1 MTARTL
7 APERTTRRSGARR
20 PLRLPT
26 FPRGDALLRLGHLLT
41 LSSLL
46 TSGFGA
52 VYWAL
57 ATRLYG
63 PETVGRNFTAVSALT
78 LLAGVGQVNLANV
91 LVRFVPAAG
100 PRTRR
105 LVLAAYGAAL
115 IGSLVLSAAFVLLVP
130 VIIPGLDFLHTPLM
144 GAAFIAGTM
153 VFGLFFV
160 QDGALTGLRKPGWV
174 VGGDLAFAVVKVLAL
189 VALAALSVT
198 AAAILVS
205 WIVALTVSVLL
216 VNSYLLV
223 RVLPRQRGAAPAD
236 TRSAA
241 QVPSARYIALDYLGD
256 VCWLA
261 AMNVPPLLV
270 LSRLGAAPSAYFS
283 LAWAITQLLYLLSI
297 NMGLSLLVDSS
308 RDRGMTALWRVLRH
322 TGILLGLAV
331 LVLGAAAPRI
341 LRVFGPGYAQ
351 YGTPVFR
358 LMLLSA
364 LPNLVYVAAVTVSRA
379 HRRMGTV
386 VVSSALLA
394 TLVIGLTAVLLPIM
408 GLTAVGV
415 AWLTAQLV
423 LAAGLLARPATWRPE
438 RTASA
443 AVVGRAD
450 DDPDPATPRTEP
462 STPVPDLTLSVLICS
477 FTMRRWDDLSAAI
490 ESLSRQHRPPDE
502 IILVI
507 DHCPE
512 LVEHAHALRCDD
524 IPITVLPSTGPQGAS
539 GARNTGIAAASGEIL
554 ACLDDDAVAEPDWTE
569 RLLAGYANPTVLGVG
584 GLIHARWDTGRPGWF
599 PEEFDWVVGCSYRG
613 VPLHPA
619 RVRNFIGA
627 NMSFRR
633 EALLTMGGFK
643 TELGRVGRSPIGCE
657 ETELC
662 IRATQHFPDALLLHE
677 PTAVVSQRVPAE
689 RATWAYFR
697 SRCYCEGLS
706 KAALARISG
715 RGPALA
721 DERSYLR
728 ATIPTGI
735 LRALRPGRS
744 HPRAFSALT
753 LMAGVAVTTTGYL
766 AGRMRPARI
775 AELSHGDDGPPGPD
789 TDPERPAAPQ
799 NTGPGSNIEPSNPES
814 EPAEPTPEPEH
825 SAPHVEPT
833 EPEPEIDPRPD
844 RRALTIV
851 SWLALP
857 TALALWIAALP
868 RILLA
873 AMTDLGL
880 ITVLPGL
887 YWAALAVLLTG
898 FIATLA
904 RGVHRIPRGWP
915 LAHVLALIAMIHATP
930 AIVYPTLRYAW
941 AWKSVAITDL
951 LTGSSGTPH
960 VTGAM
965 EAYSGWPGFFT
976 YNALFLRLSGLHS
989 SLSYAA
995 WGPPVFNALM
1005 IAPLVLLLRTALKN
1019 RRTLWAAVW
1028 LFYSTSWIGQDYFS
1042 PQAYAL
1048 VLYLVVLGVVIR
1060 AAITADDS
1068 RASRVTDLA
1077 VVAVLTA
1084 AIAGSHQLTPMMLIT
1099 ALLLLSLP
1107 RRLRR
1112 VALPALAITVFL
1124 VAAWDFTA
1132 GRVFVMANL
1141 GSVINAFGSL
1151 DGNAA
1156 AGLVGL
1162 GAASPGQVFVSYVD
1176 RAFTAAVLLL
1186 ALTSVLLHRRLR
1198 RTPLLLLGI
1207 SPLPWLVATNYGGEI
1222 IFRVFM
1228 FTLPATACAL
1238 AVLVCEKPDRLRRAA
1253 SWSAG
1258 TVGRALLLP
1267 VLLAGF
1273 VISYYG
1279 KEQEFYFPRGEV
1291 TAVEHLDAIAPPGS
1305 TFVVIND
1312 NYPDAYTNYP
1322 RYTLVEFG
1330 DDTPALAKQMLA
1342 DPIGR
1347 LSTIAADAPGP
1358 TYLVITRGQL
1368 QSAAATGA
1376 LPAGAITALQRELA
1390 RDPAHFTVVYQSP
1403 DAVITRVTPVAPTI
1417 TGSGTT
1423 AGG

>member
-7 APERTTRRSGARR
+7 TTPPRVGPREGARR
-20 PLRLPT
+20 TLRPRLPA

-78 LLAGVGQVNLANV
+78 LLAGIGQVNLANV

-105 LVLAAYGAAL
+105 LVLAAYAAAL
-115 IGSLVLSAAFVLLVP
+115 GGGLVLSAAFVLLVP
-130 VIIPGLDFLHTPLM
+130 VLIPGLDFLHTPLT
-144 GAAFIAGTM
+144 GAAFVAGTM

-174 VGGDLAFAVVKVLAL
+174 VTGDLAFALVKVLAL
-189 VALAALSVT
+189 VMLAALSVT

-216 VNSYLLV
+216 VNSYLLI
-223 RVLPRQRGAAPAD
+223 RVLPRRRGAAPAD

-241 QVPSARYIALDYLGD
+241 QVPSAHYIALDYVGD

-270 LSRLGAAPSAYFS
+270 LNRLGAAQSAYFS

-297 NMGLSLLVDSS
+297 NMGLSLLVDSA

-331 LVLGAAAPRI
+331 LVLGAAAPHI
-341 LRVFGPGYAQ
+341 LRVFGPGYAE

-386 VVSSALLA
+386 VASSALLA
-394 TLVIGLTAVLLPIM
+394 VLVIGLTATLLPIM
-408 GLTAVGV
+408 GLTGVGV
-415 AWLTAQLV
+415 AWLAAQLV
-423 LAAGLLARPATWRPE
+423 LAAGLLSRPATWRPE
-438 RTASA
+438 RA
-443 AVVGRAD
+443 ATVV
-450 DDPDPATPRTEP
+450 PAPETPT
-462 STPVPDLTLSVLICS
+462 TPESDVPPPPPIPDLTLSVLICS
-477 FTMRRWDDLSAAI
+477 FTMRRWDDLSAAFD
-490 ESLSRQHRPPDE
+490 SLSRQHRPPDE

-512 LVEHAHALRCDD
+512 LVDHARALSCGDV
-524 IPITVLPSTGPQGAS
+524 PIRVLPSTGPQGAS
-539 GARNTGIAAASGEIL
+539 GARNTGIAAARGEIL
-554 ACLDDDAVAEPDWTE
+554 ACLDDDAIAEPDWTE
-569 RLLAGYANPTVLGVG
+569 RLLAGYADPAVIGVG

-599 PEEFDWVVGCSYRG
+599 PEEFDWVVGCSHRG
-613 VPLHPA
+613 VPLTRT

-633 EALLTMGGFK
+633 AALVEMGGFK

-662 IRATQHFPDALLLHE
+662 IRAAHRFPDALLLHE
-677 PTAVVSQRVPAE
+677 PAAVVSQRVPAE

-728 ATIPTGI
+728 ATIPAGI
-735 LRALRPGRS
+735 ARALHPGRA
-744 HPRAFSALT
+744 HPHASGALT
-753 LMAGVAVTTTGYL
+753 LVAGVAVTTAGYV
-766 AGRMRPARI
+766 AGRMRPTRI

-789 TDPERPAAPQ
+789 
-799 NTGPGSNIEPSNPES
+799 
-814 EPAEPTPEPEH
+814 PEPDDP
-825 SAPHVEPT
+825 STKP
-833 EPEPEIDPRPD
+833 DPRPD
-844 RRALTIV
+844 RRPLIIA

-868 RILLA
+868 RIDLS

-887 YWAALAVLLTG
+887 YWAALAVLLAG
-898 FIATLA
+898 FAATLA
-904 RGVHRIPRGWP
+904 RGAHRIPRGWP
-915 LAHVLALIAMIHATP
+915 LAHVLTLIAMIHATP

-941 AWKSVAITDL
+941 AWKSVAVTDL
-951 LTGSSGTPH
+951 LAGSTGTPH

-965 EAYSGWPGFFT
+965 DAYSGWPGFFT
-976 YNALFLRLSGLHS
+976 YIALFLRLSGLHS
-989 SLSYAA
+989 SVDYAA
-995 WGPPVFNALM
+995 WGPPIFNALM
-1005 IAPLVLLLRTALKN
+1005 IAPLVLLLRTVLKN

-1028 LFYSTSWIGQDYFS
+1028 LFYSASWIGQDYFS

-1048 VLYLVVLGVVIR
+1048 VLYLVVLGLVIR
-1060 AAITADDS
+1060 AAIAADDS
-1068 RASRVTDLA
+1068 RAGRVTDLA

-1112 VALPALAITVFL
+1112 VALPALAITVLL

-1132 GRVFVMANL
+1132 GRAFVMANL
-1141 GSVINAFGSL
+1141 GSVISAFGSL

-1162 GAASPGQVFVSYVD
+1162 GAATPGQVLVSYVD

-1198 RTPLLLLGI
+1198 RTPLMLLGL

-1258 TVGRALLLP
+1258 AVGRALLLP

-1279 KEQEFYFPRGEV
+1279 KEQVFYFPPGEV
-1291 TAVEHLDAIAPPGS
+1291 AAVEHLDAIAPPGS

-1312 NYPDAYTNYP
+1312 NYPDAYANYP
-1322 RYTLVEFG
+1322 RYTLDEFG
-1330 DDTPALAKQMLA
+1330 DATPDLAKQMLA
-1342 DPIGR
+1342 DPVGR
-1347 LSTIAADAPGP
+1347 LTTIAADAPGP

-1376 LPAGAITALQRELA
+1376 LPPGAITALQRELA

-1403 DAVITRVTPVAPTI
+1403 DAVITQVTPDTPAV
-1417 TGSGTT
+1417 TGNGTT

>member
-7 APERTTRRSGARR
+7 APERTTPRSGARR
-20 PLRLPT
+20 PLHLPT

-115 IGSLVLSAAFVLLVP
+115 VGSLVLSAAFVLLVP

-144 GAAFIAGTM
+144 GAAFVAGTM

-174 VGGDLAFAVVKVLAL
+174 VGGDLAFALVKVLAL
-189 VALAALSVT
+189 VVLAALSVT

-241 QVPSARYIALDYLGD
+241 QVPSARYIALDYAGD

-297 NMGLSLLVDSS
+297 NMGLSLLVDST

-331 LVLGAAAPRI
+331 LVLGIAAPRI
-341 LRVFGPGYAQ
+341 LSVFGPGYAE

-358 LMLLSA
+358 LMLISA

-408 GLTAVGV
+408 GLTGVGV

-423 LAAGLLARPATWRPE
+423 LATGLLARPAIWRPE

-443 AVVGRAD
+443 
-450 DDPDPATPRTEP
+450 PATPETPRTEP
-462 STPVPDLTLSVLICS
+462 PTTPTPTSAPLPIPDLTLSVLICS
-477 FTMRRWDDLSAAI
+477 FTMHRWDDLSAAI
-490 ESLSRQHRPPDE
+490 ESLRRQHRPPNE

-512 LVEHAHALRCDD
+512 LVEHARALRCDD
-524 IPITVLPSTGPQGAS
+524 VPITVLPSTGPQGAS
-539 GARNTGIAAASGEIL
+539 GARNTGIAAARGEIL

-569 RLLAGYANPTVLGVG
+569 RLLAGYADPTVIGVG

-613 VPLHPA
+613 VPLRPT

-633 EALLTMGGFK
+633 EALRTMGGFK

-662 IRATQHFPDALLLHE
+662 IRAAQHFPDALLLHE
-677 PTAVVSQRVPAE
+677 PSAVVSQRVPAE

-706 KAALARISG
+706 KAALTRISG

-728 ATIPTGI
+728 ATIPAGI
-735 LRALRPGRS
+735 LRALRPGRT
-744 HPRAFSALT
+744 HPHAVSALT

-789 TDPERPAAPQ
+789 TDPEL
-799 NTGPGSNIEPSNPES
+799 
-814 EPAEPTPEPEH
+814 
-825 SAPHVEPT
+825 SAPHVEPAD
-833 EPEPEIDPRPD
+833 PESESTSRPD
-844 RRALTIV
+844 RRALIIL

-857 TALALWIAALP
+857 TALALWTAALP
-868 RILLA
+868 RIHLD

-887 YWAALAVLLTG
+887 YWAALAALLAG
-898 FIATLA
+898 FVATLA
-904 RGVHRIPRGWP
+904 RGVHRIPPGWP

-951 LTGSSGTPH
+951 LASSSGTPH

-976 YNALFLRLSGLHS
+976 YNALFLRMSGLHS

-1005 IAPLVLLLRTALKN
+1005 IAPLVLLLRTALKS

-1028 LFYSTSWIGQDYFS
+1028 LFYSASWIGQDYFS

-1048 VLYLVVLGVVIR
+1048 VLYLVVLAVVIR
-1060 AAITADDS
+1060 GAIAADDS
-1068 RASRVTDLA
+1068 RARRVTDLA

-1112 VALPALAITVFL
+1112 VALPTLAITVFL

-1132 GRVFVMANL
+1132 GRTFVLANL

-1176 RAFTAAVLLL
+1176 RAFTALVLLL
-1186 ALTSVLLHRRLR
+1186 ALISVLLHRRLR
-1198 RTPLLLLGI
+1198 RTPLLLLGL

-1228 FTLPATACAL
+1228 FTLPAAACAL

-1279 KEQEFYFPRGEV
+1279 KEQEFYFPPGEV
-1291 TAVEHLDAIAPPGS
+1291 TAVEQLDAIAPAGS

-1312 NYPDAYTNYP
+1312 NYPDTYTNYP
-1322 RYTLVEFG
+1322 KYTLVEFG
-1330 DDTPALAKQMLA
+1330 DATPALTKQMLA

-1347 LSTIAADAPGP
+1347 LTTIAADAPGP

-1376 LPAGAITALQRELA
+1376 LPAGAITTLQRELA

-1403 DAVITRVTPVAPTI
+1403 DATITQVTPVAPTI